1 MIAPGKRGRR
11 VRGRDLGALE
21 AALQS
26 CRHSHALPHACA
38 PLFSNDILF
47 PHFKCGNSVPLL
59 WTLSTSWVKCLCLSM
74 QGHLVQGSSLT
85 WCWLLASRLH
95 PGTQLLAGQ
104 HGDLGEILGVL
115 VAPTLDL
122 APIAA
127 PRPWTT
133 YTVLGK
139 APSLRLLSLPQGVV

>member
-1 MIAPGKRGRR
+1 MIALGKRGRR

-26 CRHSHALPHACA
+26 CRHSYALPHACA

-47 PHFKCGNSVPLL
+47 PHFKSQIPVPLL

-74 QGHLVQGSSLT
+74 QGHLVQRGGSLT
-85 WCWLLASRLH
+85 WCWLPASRLH

-104 HGDLGEILGVL
+104 HRDLGEILGVL
-115 VAPTLDL
+115 VAPTLGSGSQSSPKSHGQPTL
-122 APIAA
+122 F
-127 PRPWTT
+127 
-133 YTVLGK
+133 
-139 APSLRLLSLPQGVV
+139 